1 MFGSSGTS
9 GTSGTGIS
17 GTSGTSGST
26 PPGMT
31 SGTSGQDGTLF
42 GSSGTSGNSG
52 TSGTTPPGM
61 TSGTSGLDGTLFG
74 TSGTSGLAGTS
85 GTTPAG
91 MTSGTSGTSQFPVVG
106 STDNGLLTYDVAT
119 VGANVEANITF
130 NGSTLTI
137 IGNTTQTGD
146 VNVTGAVTATTYVRS
161 TTFRETFSN
170 LGSGGSATL
179 DLSTANNFRRQFNAT
194 STIAF
199 SNPPASNAFGF
210 TLVTV
215 NAGAYTITWPINV
228 DWAGGT
234 APILTGAGV
243 DVLVF
248 YTYDGGT
255 TYYGFV
261 TGKNLN

>member
-1 MFGSSGTS
+1 
-9 GTSGTGIS
+9 
-17 GTSGTSGST
+17 
-26 PPGMT
+26 MT

-42 GSSGTSGNSG
+42 GSSGTSGMTG

-91 MTSGTSGTSQFPVVG
+91 MTSGTSGTSQFPVAG
-106 STDNGLLTYDVAT
+106 STDNGLLTYDIAT
-119 VGANVEANITF
+119 VGANVEANISF

-146 VNVTGAVTATTYVRS
+146 VNVTGAVTATTHISS
-161 TTFRETFSN
+161 TTFRETFSD
-170 LGSGGSATL
+170 LGAGGSATL
-179 DLSTANNFRRQFNAT
+179 NLSTANNFRRQFNAT
-194 STIAF
+194 STITF

-215 NAGAYTITWPINV
+215 NAGAYAITWPVSV
-228 DWAGGT
+228 DWAGGS

-248 YTYDGGT
+248 YTYNGGT

-261 TGKNLN
+261 TGKNLS

>member
-1 MFGSSGTS
+1 MTSGTSGQDGTLFGSSGTS
-9 GTSGTGIS
+9 GQA

-42 GSSGTSGNSG
+42 GSSGTSGQ
-52 TSGTTPPGM
+52 
-61 TSGTSGLDGTLFG
+61 
-74 TSGTSGLAGTS
+74 AGTS

-91 MTSGTSGTSQFPVVG
+91 MTSGTSGTSQFPLTG
-106 STDNGLLTYDVAT
+106 NTDNGLLTYDVAT

-146 VNVTGAVTATTYVRS
+146 VNVTGAVTATTHITS
-161 TTFRETFSN
+161 TTFRETFNN
-170 LGSGGSATL
+170 LGTGGSVNL
-179 DLSTANNFRRQFNAT
+179 DLSTANNFRRQFNANA
-194 STIAF
+194 TITF
-199 SNPPASNAFGF
+199 TNPPASNAFGF
-210 TLVTV
+210 TILTV
-215 NAGAYTITWPINV
+215 NAGAYTLTWPANIQ
-228 DWAGGT
+228 WPGGIEF
-234 APILTGAGV
+234 PLLTNTGV

-248 YTYDGGT
+248 YTYDAGT

-261 TGKNLN
+261 SAKNLS